1 MIKYTCYTNN
11 LDSHMIDMDIDA
23 LMKNPY
29 VKVIRLTKDFN
40 KVEYKNQRKGKEN
53 GKQGN
58 SSNAWCQ
65 GTLFGQA
72 VKAGETR
79 Y

>member
-40 KVEYKNQRKGKEN
+40 KVEYKNHKKGERKWQTG
-53 GKQGN
+53 
-58 SSNAWCQ
+58 
-65 GTLFGQA
+65 
-72 VKAGETR
+72 
-79 Y
+79 